1 MGQQSLA
8 GFLGLHVDVDQ
19 VFQDNMRKKG
29 LRKSEGVLI
38 NQGDKLRPEEKN
50 KLTEENQENY
60 GLSEE
65 YLEYL
70 TLPKAS

>member
-1 MGQQSLA
+1 
-8 GFLGLHVDVDQ
+8 
-19 VFQDNMRKKG
+19 MRKKG

-38 NQGDKLRPEEKN
+38 NQGDKLKPEEKE

-60 GLSEE
+60 GLSEK

>member
-1 MGQQSLA
+1 
-8 GFLGLHVDVDQ
+8 
-19 VFQDNMRKKG
+19 MRKKG

-38 NQGDKLRPEEKN
+38 NQGDKLRPEEKE

-70 TLPKAS
+70 TLPKASKVKIYDLDKIINS